1 MWVKEKRWYAIKT
14 RLPKEY
20 IIDSGGRVQYAE
32 RKNKKGRAMRG
43 MVMKVRI
50 ELLEKG
56 KEIETKLEG
65 IMIREIE
72 VNKDK

>member
-1 MWVKEKRWYAIKT
+1 
-14 RLPKEY
+14 
-20 IIDSGGRVQYAE
+20 
-32 RKNKKGRAMRG
+32 
-43 MVMKVRI
+43 MKVRI